1 MLQTDAFQLP
11 LPHIL
16 VPPGAAAVTCVPH
29 TSASSLPPDGGTWRG
44 GWGEIANGCA
54 IQNLALR
61 EAARFCW
68 GAVLP
73 MPSGSRDNL
82 GRHKLPPQGG
92 QSPHFLLGAE
102 PCTEHAIRGSS
113 APARRLPSAPR
124 GPPEQTA
131 TFSWKGRWMLWSVCL
146 LTTSERLYVR
156 TQFLLCCE

>member
-1 MLQTDAFQLP
+1 MT
-11 LPHIL
+11 HRR
-16 VPPGAAAVTCVPH
+16 
-29 TSASSLPPDGGTWRG
+29 SA
-44 GWGEIANGCA
+44 ANGRVSVTFAPHLGTSGGRCSD
-54 IQNLALR
+54 LR
-61 EAARFCW
+61 TSHLRLLPATRWGNMARRMGGNRKWEAARFCW

-82 GRHKLPPQGG
+82 GHHKLPPQGG